1 MFDIKW
7 IRANAEA
14 FDAAISRRKGVSV
27 RSSDLLA
34 IDDRRREIIASLNEA
49 QEKRNALSK
58 QIGQAKAQKDEAKA
72 AELMAGV
79 AALKEAIPQGEA
91 DERAVEL
98 ELRNALSVLPNLAF
112 EDVPDGVDEADNV
125 EYFGPNGSPA
135 TAAKARAP
143 KPSFSFA
150 PKEHYE
156 VGVAANGDMDFE
168 LAAKLSGSRFVVL
181 KGQVARLERALGQ
194 FMLDLHT
201 TEHGYTEVQPP
212 LLVKDDALFGTN
224 QLPKFEEDL
233 FATSRDNASTNAVM
247 QLTQREYGLQLVEQQ
262 IAKLAD
268 HSGRN
273 AIAIARLNRQAANE
287 RMAIAI
293 LKTEIDS
300 HQIFEGFQSSKLY
313 LIPTAEVPLTNLV
326 RESIVSEEA
335 LPMRLTA
342 LTPCFRSEAGS
353 AGRDTRGMLR
363 QHQFNKVEMVSI
375 TTPETSVDE
384 HERMLTCA
392 EAVLQKLG
400 LHYRVMTLCTG
411 DLGFGAKKTYDLE
424 VWLPG
429 QDTYREISSVSVC
442 GDFQARRMDARY
454 RPAGEK
460 QAPRFVHTLNGSGTA
475 VGRCLIAVLENYQQE
490 DGSVLVPEVLRPYM
504 GGLTSIGGR

>member
-7 IRANAEA
+7 IRANPEA
-14 FDAAISRRKGVSV
+14 FDAALSRRKGITT
-27 RSSDLLA
+27 RSADLLA
-34 IDDRRREIIASLNEA
+34 IDDRRRDIIARLNEA
-49 QEKRNALSK
+49 QEKRNTLSK
-58 QIGQAKAQKDEAKA
+58 QIGQAKAQKDEAKS
-72 AELMAGV
+72 AELMAEV
-79 AALKEAIPQGEA
+79 ARLKDTIPAGEA
-91 DERAVEL
+91 EERAVEL
-98 ELRNALSVLPNLAF
+98 ELRNALSVLPNIAF
-112 EDVPDGVDEADNV
+112 DDVPDGTDESGNV
-125 EYFGPNGSPA
+125 EYFGRNGSPE
-135 TAAKARAP
+135 TAAKVRAP

-156 VGVAANGDMDFE
+156 VGVAAKGDMDFE
-168 LAAKLSGSRFVVL
+168 IAAKLSGSRFVVL

-201 TEHGYTEVQPP
+201 TEHGYLEVQPP

-233 FATSRDNASTNAVM
+233 FFAEHGD
-247 QLTQREYGLQLVEQQ
+247 
-262 IAKLAD
+262 
-268 HSGRN
+268 
-273 AIAIARLNRQAANE
+273 ARLA
-287 RMAIAI
+287 
-293 LKTEIDS
+293 
-300 HQIFEGFQSSKLY
+300 
-313 LIPTAEVPLTNLV
+313 LIPTAEVPLTNMV
-326 RESIVSEEA
+326 RETILTEEE
-335 LPMRLTA
+335 LPLRFTA

-392 EAVLQKLG
+392 ETVLQKLG

-429 QDTYREISSVSVC
+429 QNTYREISSVSVC
-442 GDFQARRMDARY
+442 GDFQARRMEARY

-460 QAPRFVHTLNGSGTA
+460 VSPRFVHTLNGSGTA

-490 DGSVLVPEVLRPYM
+490 DGSVVVPDVLRPYM
-504 GGLTSIGGR
+504 GGLAVIGAH